1 MTDLLVRQGGRWEV
15 LKNGGDPSNVRMILK
30 YRTDTPL
37 WTMHQI
43 GLSQLP
49 KQTYKLTCHFYPNFG
64 QSLGNSD
71 NKDLL

>member
-1 MTDLLVRQGGRWEV
+1 
-15 LKNGGDPSNVRMILK
+15 MILK

-71 NKDLL
+71 NKDLLWRIYEILCAVMVKLH